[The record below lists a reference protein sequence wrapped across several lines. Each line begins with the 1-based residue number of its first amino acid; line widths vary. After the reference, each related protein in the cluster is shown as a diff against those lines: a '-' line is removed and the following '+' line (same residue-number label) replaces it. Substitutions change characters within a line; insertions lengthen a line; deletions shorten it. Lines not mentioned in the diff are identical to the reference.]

1 MLSTAQKIMNRIKRK
16 GRGWV
21 FTPQDFVDLASRSNV
36 DVIIHRL
43 VQDDDIRRVS
53 RGLYD
58 YPELDADI
66 GVMAPSI
73 KGVAQAVA
81 RKTGDRIAHSGATAA
96 NLLGLTTQVPGKVV
110 YTTTG
115 KPKTI
120 PVKNKHIRLVSSP
133 LPDAL
138 LDWDSPVSM
147 TLQALN
153 NLGKKHVTRDHIQK
167 CAQHLSDSDK
177 SQIRKN
183 LRYIKSAWLADIARQ
198 VSEQN

>member
-1 MLSTAQKIMNRIKRK
+1 MLSTAHKIMNRIKRK

-36 DVIIHRL
+36 DVILYRL
-43 VQDDDIRRVS
+43 VQDGDIRRIQ

-58 YPELDADI
+58 YPKLDADI
-66 GVMAPSI
+66 GVMAPSV

-81 RKTGDRIAHSGATAA
+81 RKTGDRIAQSGATAA

-120 PVKNKHIRLVSSP
+120 PVKNKQIRLVSSP
-133 LPDAL
+133 IPDTL
-138 LDWDSPVSM
+138 LDWNSPVSV
-147 TLQALN
+147 TLQALH
-153 NLGKKHVTRDHIQK
+153 NLGEKHVTRDHIQK
-167 CAQHLSDSDK
+167 CARHLTDSDK

-183 LRYIKSAWLADIARQ
+183 LRYIKSAWLAEIARQ
-198 VSEQN
+198 LSA

>member
-120 PVKNKHIRLVSSP
+120 PVKNKQIRLVSSP

-167 CAQHLSDSDK
+167 CAQHLTDSDK

>member
-36 DVIIHRL
+36 DVILYRL
-43 VQDDDIRRVS
+43 VQDGDIRRIQ

-58 YPELDADI
+58 YPKLDADI
-66 GVMAPSI
+66 GVMAPSV

-81 RKTGDRIAHSGATAA
+81 RKTGDRIAQSGATAA

-120 PVKNKHIRLVSSP
+120 PVKNKQIRLVSSP
-133 LPDAL
+133 IPDTL
-138 LDWDSPVSM
+138 LDWNSPVSL
-147 TLQALN
+147 TLQALH

-167 CAQHLSDSDK
+167 CARHLTDSDK

-198 VSEQN
+198 LSA

>member
-36 DVIIHRL
+36 DVILYRL
-43 VQDDDIRRVS
+43 VQDGDIRRIQ

-58 YPELDADI
+58 YPKLDADI
-66 GVMAPSI
+66 GVMAPSV

-81 RKTGDRIAHSGATAA
+81 RKTGDRIAQSGATAA

-120 PVKNKHIRLVSSP
+120 PVKNKQIRLVSSP
-133 LPDAL
+133 IPDTL
-138 LDWDSPVSM
+138 LDWNSPVSV
-147 TLQALN
+147 TLQALH
-153 NLGKKHVTRDHIQK
+153 NLGEKHVTRDHIQK
-167 CAQHLSDSDK
+167 CARHLTDSDK

-183 LRYIKSAWLADIARQ
+183 LRYIKSAWLAEIARQ
-198 VSEQN
+198 LSA